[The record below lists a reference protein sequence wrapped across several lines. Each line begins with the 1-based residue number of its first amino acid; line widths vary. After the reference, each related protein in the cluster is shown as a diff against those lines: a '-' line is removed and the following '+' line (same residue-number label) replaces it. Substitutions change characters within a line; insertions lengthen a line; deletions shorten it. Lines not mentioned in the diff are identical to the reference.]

1 MGLAETCRMTTINN
15 DGTYR
20 NTTVVAKGFYGTLP
34 GQAMHAPH
42 CIGILPAGHSQKC
55 CAYRLGSSDLTRDH
69 ACIYYL

>member
-1 MGLAETCRMTTINN
+1 MTTINN

-34 GQAMHAPH
+34 DQAMHAPH

-55 CAYRLGSSDLTRDH
+55 CMRTG
-69 ACIYYL
+69 